1 MAAPIDVVIVTYEGY
16 EMTAECL
23 RHLERQTIEHN
34 LIVVDNG
41 SRDGTYARLR
51 AEWPHAHVE
60 RFEEN
65 HGFPEACN
73 RGVAA
78 GAGEIVVPMNNDV
91 VCEPDFLERLAAPL
105 DDPAVG
111 SSASLLLQPGGALID
126 SVGMTAD
133 AVLAGYP
140 RLHGLPVAH
149 AHDPYPV
156 LTGPMA
162 TAGAYRRVAWEQA
175 NGLDE
180 TIFAYTEDLD
190 LNLRMRSAGWRC
202 ALAIDA
208 VGVHL
213 GSATHGHRSARQRRY
228 AGYGRGYMVRRYGLL
243 SSPQTAVRT
252 LSTEAVVVLGD
263 LAISHD
269 AAALRGR
276 LKGWTAGRRRPRH
289 PRPPAAALDLGIG
302 FIDSLSLRRGVYA
315 KRAR

>member
-1 MAAPIDVVIVTYEGY
+1 MPGTIDVVIVTYEGY
-16 EMTAECL
+16 ELTAECL
-23 RHLERQTIEHN
+23 RHLRRQTTDHN
-34 LIVVDNG
+34 VIVVDNG
-41 SRDGTYARLR
+41 SRDETYARLR
-51 AEWPHAHVE
+51 AEWRDVHIE

-78 GAGEIVVPMNNDV
+78 GTGEIVVPMNNDV
-91 VCEPDFLERLAAPL
+91 VCGPDFLEQLVAPL
-105 DDPAVG
+105 EDPSVG
-111 SSASLLLQPGGALID
+111 SSASLLLQPGGELID

-133 AVLAGYP
+133 VTLAGYP
-140 RLHGLPVAH
+140 RLHGLSVKH
-149 AHDPYPV
+149 ARDPHPV

-162 TAGAYRRVAWEQA
+162 TAGAYRRAAWEQA
-175 NGLDE
+175 DGLDE
-180 TIFAYTEDLD
+180 AIFAYTEDLD
-190 LNLRMRSAGWRC
+190 LNLRIRSAGWRC

-213 GSATHGHRSARQRRY
+213 GSATHGHRSARQRRH
-228 AGYGRGYMVRRYGLL
+228 AGYGRGYMLRRYGLL

-252 LSTEAVVVLGD
+252 LGTEAVVVLGD
-263 LAISHD
+263 FAISHD
-269 AAALRGR
+269 TAALRGR

-302 FIDSLSLRRGVYA
+302 FIDSLSLRRGIYT